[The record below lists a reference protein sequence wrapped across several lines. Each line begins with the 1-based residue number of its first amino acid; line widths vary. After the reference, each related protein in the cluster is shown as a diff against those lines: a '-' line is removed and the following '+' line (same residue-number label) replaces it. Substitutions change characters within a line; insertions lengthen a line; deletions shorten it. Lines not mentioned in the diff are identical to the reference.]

1 MQLSSYA
8 KHQQQVNCL
17 MCESLRISAKKRWS
31 FHSVTAS
38 SLFTSCRCWL
48 DIQTAVGFL
57 TTRVSNPNEDDW
69 TKLRRVLQCLRGI
82 IDLILTVGAD
92 GINKMKSWV
101 DALCRVHDS
110 CKSHTGGAI
119 SFGWGALLTKCQKQ
133 KLNTKSSIEGEIV
146 GVSDHLPNIFW
157 ARIFLLDRILIEIN
171 ILYQDNQSSTKI

>member
-1 MQLSSYA
+1 M
-8 KHQQQVNCL
+8 
-17 MCESLRISAKKRWS
+17 
-31 FHSVTAS
+31 
-38 SLFTSCRCWL
+38 

-57 TTRVSNPNEDDW
+57 TTRLSNLNEDYW
-69 TKLRRVLQCLRGI
+69 TKLRRVLQYLRGI

-101 DALCRVHDS
+101 DVLCRVHDG

-146 GVSDHLPNIFW
+146 GVSDYLPNIFW
-157 ARIFLLDRILIEIN
+157 ARIFLLD
-171 ILYQDNQSSTKI
+171 Q